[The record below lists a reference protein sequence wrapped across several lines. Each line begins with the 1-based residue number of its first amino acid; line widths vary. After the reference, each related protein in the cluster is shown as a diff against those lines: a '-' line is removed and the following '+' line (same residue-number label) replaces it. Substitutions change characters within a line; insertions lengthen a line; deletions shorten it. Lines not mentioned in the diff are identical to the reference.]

1 MSTLPTLESITS
13 LYLYGSETP
22 PDNLASDSII
32 RPPLKEEE
40 LEKINVDLK
49 EFMEGP
55 GRFVTPGDFSFIKY
69 FFNPD
74 YDEITDSDLDP
85 YYYISGK
92 IEPGRYTKKLCNN
105 TIS

>member
-40 LEKINVDLK
+40 MKLLIAILIHIIIFQEK
-49 EFMEGP
+49 
-55 GRFVTPGDFSFIKY
+55 
-69 FFNPD
+69 
-74 YDEITDSDLDP
+74 
-85 YYYISGK
+85 
-92 IEPGRYTKKLCNN
+92 
-105 TIS
+105 